1 MMTKTRF
8 TVLDAF
14 TALMVVALA
23 AVAIGVNVAGPTVPI
38 PMHFDIHG
46 QPDRWGDRSELTG
59 LIGFMA
65 FVAAITAG
73 PMSWYAKRTPDAARR
88 RGLEIGQLVS
98 LLAIGGVSAF
108 MVWMILGRGP
118 SQVGPSMTVTA
129 VMMSLLFA
137 VMGAFMGRIAPNP
150 IVGVRTPWNYKS
162 RLAWDRSNRL
172 AGRLFFWLGLA
183 GLISAPLAPQPLGF
197 SLLIAGVLI
206 AAGWSIF
213 ESWRVWRTDPDR
225 QPF

>member
-1 MMTKTRF
+1 MIKTRF
-8 TVLDAF
+8 TVLDAL
-14 TALMVVALA
+14 TALTVVALVA
-23 AVAIGVNVAGPTVPI
+23 LAIGIQVAGPTAPL

-46 QPDRWGDRSELTG
+46 QPDRWGDRSELAG

-65 FVAAITAG
+65 FMAAITAG
-73 PMSWYAKRTPDAARR
+73 PMSWYAKRTPDAARQ

-98 LLAIGGVSAF
+98 LLAIAGVSAF
-108 MVWMILGRGP
+108 TVWMILGRGAAQTGV
-118 SQVGPSMTVTA
+118 SLAMTA
-129 VMMSLLFA
+129 ALMSLLFA

-150 IVGVRTPWNYKS
+150 IIGVRTPWNYKS

-172 AGRLFFWLGLA
+172 AGRLFFWLGLL
-183 GLISAPLAPQPLGF
+183 GLITAPVLPQPLGF

-206 AAGWSIF
+206 AAGWSVF

>member
-1 MMTKTRF
+1 MTKTRF

-14 TALMVVALA
+14 TALTVVGLIAI
-23 AVAIGVNVAGPTVPI
+23 AIGVQVAGPTDAI

-46 QPDRWGDRSELTG
+46 QPDRWGDRSELSG
-59 LIGFMA
+59 LIAFMA
-65 FVAAITAG
+65 FMAAITAG

-98 LLAIGGVSAF
+98 LLAIVGTSAF
-108 MVWMILGRGP
+108 MIWMILGHGA
-118 SQVGPSMTVTA
+118 SQTGVSLTMTA
-129 VMMSLLFA
+129 ALMSLLFA

-150 IVGVRTPWNYKS
+150 IIGVRTPWNYKS

-172 AGRLFFWLGLA
+172 AGRLFFWLGLV
-183 GLISAPLAPQPLGF
+183 GLITAPVLPQPLGF

-206 AAGWSIF
+206 AAGWSVF
-213 ESWRVWRTDPDR
+213 ESWRVWRADPDR

>member
-1 MMTKTRF
+1 MIKTRF
-8 TVLDAF
+8 TVLDAL
-14 TALMVVALA
+14 TALTVVGLA
-23 AVAIGVNVAGPTVPI
+23 ALAIGVQVAGPTVPL

-46 QPDRWGDRSELTG
+46 QADRWGNRSELAS

-65 FVAAITAG
+65 VMAAITAG
-73 PMSWYAKRTPDAARR
+73 PMSWYAKRTPDDARR
-88 RGLEIGQLVS
+88 RGLEIGQMVS
-98 LLAIGGVSAF
+98 LLAIVGTSAF
-108 MVWMILGRGP
+108 MVWMILGRGAAQP
-118 SQVGPSMTVTA
+118 GVSMGMTA
-129 VMMSLLFA
+129 AMMSLLIA

-150 IVGVRTPWNYKS
+150 VIGVRTPWNYKS

-183 GLISAPLAPQPLGF
+183 GLITAPVLPQPLGF

-206 AAGWSIF
+206 AAGWSVF
-213 ESWRVWRTDPDR
+213 ESWRVWRADPDR

>member
-1 MMTKTRF
+1 MTIPRF
-8 TVLDAF
+8 TLLDAL
-14 TALMVVALA
+14 TALTVVGLI
-23 AVAIGVNVAGPTVPI
+23 AVAIGVQIAGPTGAI

-46 QPDRWGDRSELTG
+46 QPDRWGDRSELSG

-65 FVAAITAG
+65 FMAAITAG

-98 LLAIGGVSAF
+98 LLAIVGTSGF
-108 MVWMILGRGP
+108 MVWMILGRGA
-118 SQVGPSMTVTA
+118 SQPGLSMAMTA
-129 VMMSLLFA
+129 ALMSLLFA
-137 VMGAFMGRIAPNP
+137 VLGAFMGRIAPNP
-150 IVGVRTPWNYKS
+150 VIGVRTPWNYKS

-172 AGRLFFWLGLA
+172 AGRLLFWLGLL
-183 GLISAPLAPQPLGF
+183 GLITAPVLPQPLGF

-206 AAGWSIF
+206 AAAWSVF
-213 ESWRVWRTDPDR
+213 ESWRVWRADPDR